1 MTFNWFSLAAAV
13 VNLLILYW
21 ILQRYLF
28 GPLLKTIKDQQE
40 QWLQKEKE
48 LQQKELEI
56 ASREEQLEHERQEL
70 EYEVRTYYEQ
80 AMKEIEA
87 FKENEQADARKKA
100 EAVYQQIVNAA
111 RTEADRIKKEAL
123 QQIDDTIKDV
133 VTKVY
138 KAFFQGLNHN
148 GDFVALLLEGRIDE
162 IKPLL
167 GQGRSYVFT
176 SSHPLDD
183 KQKARVEHVLQEK
196 AGVGVSSFEVDEELI
211 LGFQLSWKA
220 EMIEYSLA
228 QQIREYVK
236 IEEAEGIGS

>member
-28 GPLLKTIKDQQE
+28 GPLLKTIMDQQE
-40 QWLQKEKE
+40 QWLQREKE

-100 EAVYQQIVNAA
+100 ETVYQQIVNAA
-111 RTEADRIKKEAL
+111 KTEADHIKREAL
-123 QQIDDTIKDV
+123 QHIDDTIKEV
-133 VTKVY
+133 VASVY
-138 KAFFQGLNHN
+138 NAFFRGLSNQGE
-148 GDFVALLLEGRIDE
+148 FVTLLLEGRMND

-183 KQKARVEHVLQEK
+183 EQKSRVQHVLQE
-196 AGVGVSSFEVDEELI
+196 AVGVGVSSFEVNEGLI

-228 QQIREYVK
+228 QQIRDYVK

>member
-28 GPLLKTIKDQQE
+28 GPLLKTIRDQQE
-40 QWLQKEKE
+40 QWLKKDKE

-56 ASREEQLEHERQEL
+56 GSREEQLEHERQEL
-70 EYEVRTYYEQ
+70 EYEIRTYYEQ

-100 EAVYQQIVNAA
+100 ETVYQQIVNAA
-111 RTEADRIKKEAL
+111 KTEADHIKKEAFDH
-123 QQIDDTIKDV
+123 IDTSVKEV
-133 VTKVY
+133 VTSVY
-138 KAFFQGLNHN
+138 KAFFQGLNNN
-148 GDFVALLLEGRIDE
+148 GDFVVLLFEGRIDDIE
-162 IKPLL
+162 PLL
-167 GQGRSYVFT
+167 GQGRSYTFT

-183 KQKARVEHVLQEK
+183 KQKGRVGRVLQEK
-196 AGVGVSSFEVDEELI
+196 AGVAVSSFEVDEELI

-228 QQIREYVK
+228 QQIRDYVK